1 MTDSTA
7 MLQLAFLIALA
18 SSQKWV
24 ALVHTT
30 GDVPSSWAK
39 QLQEAA
45 EANKQG
51 AQWALPPQVTLDEAQ
66 LALGCAGW
74 NKACAGQIAGM
85 TGAGTALV
93 VDVSAKDAGVVV
105 TVQAVKAN
113 GKEVGPEEKLELP
126 GKTDKDLE
134 FAKDFVKSSPKGQ
147 RAYLVIDADIPGVDV
162 VLDGNK
168 VGKTK
173 WSDAVSPGEHK
184 IVLSAEGKAP
194 VQATVNAKAGMVTT
208 QAYSMTAAGAPIET
222 TTAVGTGLPPDHE
235 VKSSPNAPSTSAPAA
250 AAPGNGV
257 VGWGLAGGGGAL
269 AVVGGVLA
277 TAAVYDRYYNRIQCG
292 DAAHQQSCVPNQ
304 PMLFGIY
311 GSGPAREKFA
321 SDSTAW
327 IGGSV
332 AAVGVGALLVGT
344 GVVLATSSDAGE
356 PAPAAAASR

>member
-1 MTDSTA
+1 
-7 MLQLAFLIALA
+7 MLQLALVIAFA

-24 ALVHTT
+24 ALVHTS

-39 QLQEAA
+39 PLQEAA

-74 NKACAGQIAGM
+74 NHACAGQIAGM

-93 VDVSAKDAGVVV
+93 VDVAAKDAGVVV

-113 GKEVGPEEKLELP
+113 GKELGPEEKLELP

-134 FAKDFVKSSPKGQ
+134 FAKDFVKSSPKEQ
-147 RAYLVIDADIPGVDV
+147 RAYLVIDSDVPGTDV

-168 VGKTK
+168 VGKTR
-173 WSDAVSPGEHK
+173 WADSVTPGEHK
-184 IVLSAEGKAP
+184 LMLSADGRAP
-194 VQATVNAKAGMVTT
+194 VQATINAKAGMVTT
-208 QAYSMTAAGAPIET
+208 QAYSMTAAGPPVET
-222 TTAVGTGLPPDHE
+222 STPVGTGLPPDHE
-235 VKSSPNAPSTSAPAA
+235 LKSNATTPSTPPPASAG
-250 AAPGNGV
+250 PGNGV
-257 VGWGLAGGGGAL
+257 VGWSLAGGGGAL
-269 AVVGGVLA
+269 ALVGGVIA
-277 TAAVYDRYYNRIQCG
+277 TAAVYDRYYNRVQCG
-292 DAAHQQSCVPNQ
+292 PKGSQQFCVPNS

-321 SDSTAW
+321 SDSSAW

-332 AAVGVGALLVGT
+332 AAVGVGVLLIGT
-344 GVVLATSSDAGE
+344 GIVLATGSDLAG
-356 PAPAAAASR
+356 PTTTTTSVPGAASR